1 MVIYHYVER
10 IWRILV
16 IPDFSYIIFDHEKYY
31 PGEPVNIH
39 IQSLIDII
47 QENNKVITIRKG
59 KGKLP
64 LFCGY
69 GERIIPI
76 YGERNTQWGPGGET
90 GEREIGDAGTE
101 TGDAP
106 VAGDAGT
113 ETGDAQAGG
122 GPRAGAMAGLGAAGW
137 DDGGGSGDRGQGGG

>member
-101 TGDAP
+101 TGDNQ
-106 VAGDAGT
+106 V
-113 ETGDAQAGG
+113 GG
-122 GPRAGAMAGLGAAGW
+122 GPRVGAGVITGLGLDAPGW
-137 DDGGGSGDRGQGGG
+137 ENGGGSRDRGQGGG